1 MRLGLQITLSTL
13 AAVGL
18 VTACGG
24 DDGRDDASNAMP
36 TVPSTMSAGTGT
48 LTQVTDVGDS
58 TGEDTPTSGMTGGSA
73 SLSGTTTDPA
83 TSDPMGGSLVI
94 EPAMST
100 VILENGVAP
109 PQQLTAL
116 VDGQPVAANWS
127 NEATFLG
134 MVDDAGLVSVT
145 ADYGGKIY
153 VEAEYNGLKANAVVD
168 VLLKKELVLGD
179 FPPGDK
185 QLLDG
190 AVNPDPAA
198 ILAYPYDA
206 MVYPKG
212 LPAPEVMWNG
222 TAPGDKYLMHITGPL
237 IDLKIYT
244 LAEPPSRFTPDQP
257 TWDQLAETVSGG
269 DVNMRLH
276 RLSAGV
282 PTVVADDTWTISSQP
297 LIGSVYYWANSLGRV
312 LRINPGALAP
322 EDFLLAGGQDG
333 CSTCHSVSANGHTL
347 ILGGDIQVSNWDLV
361 SNAPKFDSTTVGK
374 PIRDWAMA
382 AISADGAV
390 VVENGEAM
398 LPGPPGAHDGMWD
411 AATGAK
417 IPSALDGVLLNMP
430 AFSANNKKLVY
441 VNHST
446 LALSVYDYD
455 QALKQVTNPLELIP
469 PGADPA
475 LNGISFPSAMPDGSW
490 AVYHRGSYPACLDT
504 RNGPGHLYLASL
516 TEPGVEIRLANA
528 EGDVYP
534 FAAGDRDRHYNYEP
548 TFAPRTSGGYAW
560 AVFTSR
566 RTYGNRLTGDQT
578 VVKQLWMMA
587 IDEDPQPGVDP
598 SHPPIWMPGQDPNTL
613 NMRGFWALNKDD
625 PGG

>member
-1 MRLGLQITLSTL
+1 MLSALATLQ
-13 AAVGL
+13 
-18 VTACGG
+18 ACGG
-24 DDGRDDASNAMP
+24 EDGREEATN
-36 TVPSTMSAGTGT
+36 
-48 LTQVTDVGDS
+48 
-58 TGEDTPTSGMTGGSA
+58 DTPATTTMTGGLTLTPTGGA
-73 SLSGTTTDPA
+73 DTTGDDPPPTTSLTGGGMSGTTTDT
-83 TSDPMGGSLVI
+83 TSDSGGSGQLVI
-94 EPAMST
+94 DPAMST
-100 VILENGVAP
+100 IILENGVAP

-116 VDGQPVAANWS
+116 LDGVPVDANWS

-134 MVDDAGLVSVT
+134 SVNDDGLVSVS

-153 VEAEYNGLKANAVVD
+153 VEAEYNGLKAQAVVG
-168 VLLKKELVLGD
+168 VLYKKQLVLGD
-179 FPPGDK
+179 FPPGDMG
-185 QLLDG
+185 LLDA

-198 ILAYPYDA
+198 ILAYPYDG

-222 TAPGDKYLMHITGPL
+222 TVAGDKFLLRVTGEL
-237 IDLKIYT
+237 VDLKIYT
-244 LAEPPSRFTPDQP
+244 LAEPPSRFMPDQP
-257 TWDQLAETVSGG
+257 TWNQMAETVSGD

-282 PTVVADDTWTISSQP
+282 ATVVADDTWTISAQP
-297 LIGSVYYWANSLGRV
+297 LIGTVYYWANSLGRV
-312 LRINPGALAP
+312 LRIKPGALAP

-333 CSTCHSVSANGHTL
+333 CSTCHSVSANGKTL
-347 ILGGDIQVSNWDLV
+347 ILGGDISVSNWDLV
-361 SNAPKFDSTTVGK
+361 SNSTKLDLTTVGK
-374 PIRDWAMA
+374 PIRDWAMP

-390 VVENGEAM
+390 VVENGESM

-411 AATGAK
+411 AVTGTK
-417 IPSALDGVLLNMP
+417 IPSALDGILLNMP

-441 VNHST
+441 VDHTT
-446 LALSVYDYD
+446 LALAVYDYD
-455 QALKQVTNPLELIP
+455 PAVKNVSNPIELVP
-469 PGADPA
+469 PGADPT
-475 LNGISFPSAMPDGSW
+475 LNGITFPSVMPDGSW
-490 AVYHRGSYPACLDT
+490 AVYHRGAYPASLDT
-504 RNGPGHLYLASL
+504 RNGPGHLYLAS
-516 TEPGVEIRLANA
+516 TGMPGVEMRLAAA

-534 FAAGDRDRHYNYEP
+534 FAAGDRDRHLNYEP

-587 IDEDPQPGVDP
+587 IDENPTPGVDP

-613 NMRGFWALNKDD
+613 NMRGFWALEKDD